1 MISSIAMVVDMKLP
15 MESACAGP
23 KHHFGMVCLVLVV
36 LYLIILASLLRN
48 VFPALQ
54 DITIMESS
62 A

>member
-1 MISSIAMVVDMKLP
+1 MKLP